1 MQENFD
7 QSLKEVLKH
16 EGGFADHPKDP
27 GGATNKGITIATFR
41 KWMGKDS
48 TVEQLK
54 RITDDQ
60 VSHIYR
66 KAYWNAVKGDE
77 LPSGID
83 YAVFDFGVNSG
94 PTRAIKYLQTVL
106 GVATDGKIGP
116 ATLNAARSHDPVRVI
131 HELCDR
137 RMAFLKALSTF
148 ATFGKGWTARVSGVR
163 SKAISMASKQQTF
176 DGGSNEGI
184 IGKPEIVTV
193 NVPTGTNTVRT
204 PKKEGPKRLW
214 VVLASLFVSV
224 ATGVAKQMGLF

>member
-1 MQENFD
+1 MQENFG

-16 EGGFADHPKDP
+16 EGGFVDHPKDP

-60 VSHIYR
+60 VAHIYR
-66 KAYWNAVKGDE
+66 KAYWNAVKGDD

-106 GVATDGKIGP
+106 GVASDGKIGP
-116 ATLNAARSHDPVRVI
+116 ATLNAARAADPVRVI
-131 HELCDR
+131 NELCDR

-148 ATFGKGWTARVSGVR
+148 STFGKGWTARVAGVR
-163 SKAISMASKQQTF
+163 SKAISMASKQDTL

-184 IGKPEIVTV
+184 IGKPETVTV
-193 NVPTGTNTVRT
+193 NVPTGTNTVTT
-204 PKKEGPKRLW
+204 PKQESPKKLW
-214 VVLASLFVSV
+214 AVLAALVVSV